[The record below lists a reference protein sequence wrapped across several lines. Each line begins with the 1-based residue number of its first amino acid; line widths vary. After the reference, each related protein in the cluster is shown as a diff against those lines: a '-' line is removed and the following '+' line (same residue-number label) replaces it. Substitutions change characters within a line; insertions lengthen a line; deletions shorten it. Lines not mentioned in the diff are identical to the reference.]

1 MTRHAT
7 VSQQEW
13 IKARKE
19 LLRKEKELT
28 QLRDELAQQRRN
40 LPWTRIDKTY
50 VFDDGQGKR
59 SLAEL
64 FGPHSQL
71 IVYHFMFDPAWS
83 EGCKSCS
90 LVADH
95 YDPLIV
101 HLAHRDVS
109 MVTVSLAPIE
119 KLLSFKHRMGWNFE
133 WVSSLG
139 SEFNRDFYVTFT
151 PEELAQKTANYN
163 YDYKPFPV
171 TEAPGVSVFVKDD
184 NSQVFHT
191 YSSYARGLESI
202 LGIYSLL
209 DFVPK
214 GRGEDD
220 LTYPMEWIRHRDRYD
235 DAAFVDPYVE
245 FFANGVPEAQA
256 VGAKGRS

>member
-28 QLRDELAQQRRN
+28 QRRDELAQQRRQ
-40 LPWTRIDKTY
+40 LPWTRIDKNY
-50 VFDDGQGKR
+50 VFDDGQGKQ
-59 SLAEL
+59 SLADL
-64 FGPHSQL
+64 FGPHRQL

-95 YDPLIV
+95 YNPLIV
-101 HLAHRDVS
+101 HLAQRDVS

-119 KLLSFKHRMGWNFE
+119 KLLSFKERMGWTFE
-133 WVSSLG
+133 WVSSQG
-139 SEFNRDFYVTFT
+139 SDFNRDFHVTFT

-163 YDYKPFPV
+163 YDFKPFPV

-184 NSQVFHT
+184 DGQVFHT
-191 YSSYARGLESI
+191 YSSYARGLEPI

-214 GRGEDD
+214 GRDEEG
-220 LTYPMEWIRHRDRYD
+220 LVYSMEWVRHRDRYSD
-235 DAAFVDPYVE
+235 DTFVDPYVE
-245 FFANGVPEAQA
+245 VFLNDAAEARIA
-256 VGAKGRS
+256 GKGRS